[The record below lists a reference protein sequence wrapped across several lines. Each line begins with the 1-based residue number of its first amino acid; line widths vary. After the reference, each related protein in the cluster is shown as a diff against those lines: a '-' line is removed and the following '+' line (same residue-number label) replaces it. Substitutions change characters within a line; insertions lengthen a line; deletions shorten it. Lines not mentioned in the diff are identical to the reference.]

1 MSHPSETLEFTAQ
14 VTEFDDQTGTATVRV
29 LPFGE
34 VIEHGGRPVTF
45 DADSLTA
52 EGPVPVNLDHG
63 ADVLSH
69 IGRVTATRMAPDAL
83 YATLRLSDTTAGRD
97 ARTLLRDGVITDV
110 SAGVMTNPDLEYT
123 DDNGVLHRFGA
134 LHHVAIV
141 RTGAFGSAGAG
152 SKVLAVHTKEGAHM
166 SDPAKTEEVV
176 ALTAELDDTKVELKA
191 TAEQVEDLRRIVSE
205 LSVPG
210 SKAVREPDMSLGR
223 ALQATMFGHDPQLAD
238 RFATDPERAKRDH
251 ARLAEYALAKDNTTV
266 GAGVVPDFA
275 KSEVISIVDANR
287 PINAVLRKV
296 PIEDYGMTLDFP
308 IVATKPSV
316 AVQGSQHDEPDST
329 QIDINT
335 LALAL
340 GTYAGASDVA
350 VQLLERSMPSYLQVL
365 YEEYAHVLALRTEI
379 VASDALIAGAGGTAV
394 LADLSADAAATI
406 AAVATR
412 KAAVIAGTRQLPTH
426 IIVGTT
432 RWTQLES
439 LADSTARPLLH
450 YGDGMNSAGAS
461 AMPGQTPYF
470 MGMEV
475 VISPDA
481 TATDCVIINANRSL
495 LVAESAPQ
503 FINVDI
509 RGTSLSVQL
518 GIYQYYGTAVAHAA
532 GIQTLTPTS

>member
-1 MSHPSETLEFTAQ
+1 MPLTEFTAT
-14 VTEFDDQTGTATVRV
+14 VESFDADTGTAHVRV

-34 VIEHGGRPVTF
+34 VIEHGGQPVTF
-45 DADSLTA
+45 DAGSLKVD
-52 EGPVPVNLDHG
+52 GPTPVNLDHSG
-63 ADVLSH
+63 DVLSH
-69 IGRVTATRMAPDAL
+69 IGRVEAAESHPDAF

-110 SAGVMTNPDLEYT
+110 SAGVMTDPSLEYV
-123 DDNGVLHRFGA
+123 DDNGVLHRFGT

-152 SKVLAVHTKEGAHM
+152 SKVLAVHSATQEGSSPM
-166 SDPAKTEEVV
+166 SDTERAEEVV
-176 ALTAELDDTKVELKA
+176 ALKAELDDTSVELKA
-191 TAEQVEDLRRIVSE
+191 TKDQVADLRRIVSE
-205 LSVPG
+205 LSIPG
-210 SKAVREPDMSLGR
+210 SKTERAPDLSMGR
-223 ALQATMFGHDPQLAD
+223 ALQAVIFGHSSDLAD
-238 RFATDPERAKRDH
+238 RFAVDPGRAQRDWKR
-251 ARLAEYALAKDNTTV
+251 LQEYALGQDNTTV

-287 PINAVLRKV
+287 PINNVLRKV

-308 IVATKPSV
+308 IVATKPSA
-316 AVQGSQHDEPDST
+316 AVQANEHDEPDST
-329 QIDINT
+329 QIDVNT

-340 GTYAGASDVA
+340 GTYAGASDVSI
-350 VQLLERSMPSYLQVL
+350 QLLERSMPSYLQVL

-394 LADLSADAAATI
+394 LADLSADDAATI

-426 IIVGTT
+426 MIVGTT

-439 LADSTARPLLH
+439 LVDSDGRPHLNY
-450 YGDGMNSAGAS
+450 YGDGVNSLGPAWTD
-461 AMPGQTPYF
+461 GQQPWF
-470 MGMEV
+470 MGMRV
-475 VISPDA
+475 VVSPDA
-481 TATDCVIINANRSL
+481 TATDCIIINANRSL
-495 LVAESAPQ
+495 IVAESAPQ
-503 FINVDI
+503 FFNVDI

-532 GIQTLTPTS
+532 GIQTLTPS